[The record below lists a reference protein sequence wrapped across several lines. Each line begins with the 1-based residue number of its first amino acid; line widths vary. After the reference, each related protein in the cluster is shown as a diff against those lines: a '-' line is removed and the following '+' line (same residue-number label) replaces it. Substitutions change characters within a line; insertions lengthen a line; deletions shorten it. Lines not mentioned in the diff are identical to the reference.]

1 MEIFKKADNCCNIS
15 GNLLHRSKYGN
26 LYNFQRCLLRL
37 STPFPSYLHSQSG
50 KPNALSMQQEY
61 ETTFCDDWIPDF
73 ISIFKKKG
81 FKLLRIWAAEKKP
94 ANCRTFENIFFYL
107 SEKSLFLYFNEAREQ
122 MESSSSILSPIFLAE
137 HHSLEYPSMSLF
149 RFLNSWR
156 VWKEKKGEEYQ
167 FLAAVSPWRVPSRA
181 KWGNNNTSREGKH
194 VISNLSNLLVSI
206 TKILQR
212 S

>member
-1 MEIFKKADNCCNIS
+1 MANL
-15 GNLLHRSKYGN
+15 GNLTHSVCSRSMKQRFVMIE
-26 LYNFQRCLLRL
+26 FQ
-37 STPFPSYLHSQSG
+37 
-50 KPNALSMQQEY
+50 
-61 ETTFCDDWIPDF
+61 
-73 ISIFKKKG
+73 ISFQFLKERHYWDPEQLK
-81 FKLLRIWAAEKKP
+81 KKP
-94 ANCRTFENIFFYL
+94 ANCRTFENNFFDL

-137 HHSLEYPSMSLF
+137 HHSLEYLSMSLF
-149 RFLNSWR
+149 RFLNSWK
-156 VWKEKKGEEYQ
+156 VWKEKKGGEYQ

-212 S
+212 SWYRWKSLMIKH